1 MHEVCMTTFNI
12 ATNGALVIIAPE
24 GFCTSSNTDILHTTD
39 ARVHW
44 EEEPI
49 SRPANFLLR
58 RVQALM
64 AVEE

>member
-1 MHEVCMTTFNI
+1 MTTFNI
-12 ATNGALVIIAPE
+12 ATNEALVIVLE
-24 GFCTSSNTDILHTTD
+24 GFCSSSNTGILHTTD